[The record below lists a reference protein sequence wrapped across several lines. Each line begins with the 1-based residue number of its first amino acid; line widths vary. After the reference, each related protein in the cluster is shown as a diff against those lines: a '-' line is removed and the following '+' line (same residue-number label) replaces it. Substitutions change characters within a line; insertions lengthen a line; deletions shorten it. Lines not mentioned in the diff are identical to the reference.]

1 MTINELWEKN
11 KNLFKI
17 KDLKGPVVLGLI
29 KEDTIVFKFP
39 GVYFL
44 VDENEKIVY
53 IGSSY
58 VRRVRIRVMQYQQ
71 KRGAGNDD
79 LYCNLINA
87 KFTDEVNAE
96 SYIKKLK
103 VYAYEDRSLEYKL
116 IELAEGI
123 ANSIIV

>member
-1 MTINELWEKN
+1 MTINEFWEKN

-29 KEDTIVFKFP
+29 KEDTKVFKFP

-71 KRGAGNDD
+71 KRGTGNDD
-79 LYCNLINA
+79 LYCDLINA
-87 KFTDEVNAE
+87 KFTDEANAE

-103 VYAYEDRSLEYKL
+103 VHAYEDRSLEYKL

>member
-29 KEDTIVFKFP
+29 KEDTKDLKFP

-58 VRRVRIRVMQYQQ
+58 VRTVRIRVMQYQQ
-71 KRGAGNDD
+71 KERWMMIYIA
-79 LYCNLINA
+79 
-87 KFTDEVNAE
+87 
-96 SYIKKLK
+96 SY
-103 VYAYEDRSLEYKL
+103 
-116 IELAEGI
+116 
-123 ANSIIV
+123 

>member
-11 KNLFKI
+11 QNLFNI

-29 KEDTIVFKFP
+29 KEDTEVFKFP
-39 GVYFL
+39 GVYIL
-44 VDENEKIVY
+44 VEENEKIVY

-58 VRRVRIRVMQYQQ
+58 VLTVRIRVMQYQQ
-71 KRGAGNDD
+71 KRGTGNDD
-79 LYCNLINA
+79 LYCDLINA